1 MDEEIFSSENF
12 ENDRKL
18 RRKWRYWRKL
28 KGWLFDDE
36 SDFYYL
42 YSEDDRLLNKRGKIK
57 IIVIK

>member
-28 KGWLFDDE
+28 KGLLFDDE